1 MAIYSGFS
9 HKKWW
14 FSIVMWTFT
23 RGYLNSYPPKKTK
36 KRQSQCHEHDAE
48 IPQCH
53 NRKRRNLPAKNLTKT
68 TIHVSWFV
76 LTSRRVMKDDSTWFN
91 YVKECKG
98 MERNVKES
106 NMIADSKWFKCFPPK
121 HLQSVLLQLITSH
134 WQWWLRASNGNRR
147 FLAPSTS
154 IFHLIGSRSSDGIKS
169 LYLRM
174 LKSEAPPANQS
185 AMLPT

>member
-1 MAIYSGFS
+1 MVIFRSYVKVYQRVFEFLSPQKKHEETTGLQRREPRFRSVTIENVAISQRRTS
-9 HKKWW
+9 
-14 FSIVMWTFT
+14 
-23 RGYLNSYPPKKTK
+23 PKK
-36 KRQSQCHEHDAE
+36 
-48 IPQCH
+48 
-53 NRKRRNLPAKNLTKT
+53 KNPRELGA
-68 TIHVSWFV
+68 V
-76 LTSRRVMKDDSTWFN
+76 LTSWRVMKDDSTWFN
-91 YVKECKG
+91 YVNECKK

-106 NMIADSKWFKCFPPK
+106 KMIADSKWFKCFPPK

-134 WQWWLRASNGNRR
+134 WQWWLQASNGNRR

-154 IFHLIGSRSSDGIKS
+154 IFHLIGRRSSDGIKS